1 MTALLR
7 RGGKAEDLIV
17 RYEDELKLFRTWQQK
32 VGYLLLGVVWLLVP
46 LVISD
51 KWLNILAFCGV
62 LAVGAIGLNILTGF
76 TGQVSLGHAFFVG
89 CGAYT
94 VAYLG
99 VQRELTMTTWLP
111 IAALIGALVGAIIGP
126 FALRLRGHYL
136 AIITIGLL
144 FIGEHIFDNWKS
156 VTGGG
161 FGTSTSV
168 PLDLGPI
175 DFTKLSLFGSDY
187 TRAQG
192 MFWFFWV
199 IVAIGALLAKN
210 LIRSRPGRAL
220 QAVRDRDL
228 AAEVI
233 GVSQFRYKVGAF
245 AVSSAYAAVAG
256 ALYGSYIQFVD
267 PEQFG
272 GVRGLFLS
280 IQFIAMIILGGVG
293 TVFGSVLG
301 AIVIGSI
308 PFLIKDYSDM
318 IPLVTW
324 EIGGKPLLDVP
335 LLEQVL
341 YGLLI
346 IAFLLIEPRGLAAV
360 WLRLKA
366 YFKTWPFSY

>member
-1 MTALLR
+1 MSLLT
-7 RGGKAEDLIV
+7 RGGRASDLIV

-32 VGYLLLGVVWLLVP
+32 LGYFLLFVVWLITP
-46 LVISD
+46 LMISD
-51 KWLNILAFCGV
+51 KWLNILTYCGMF
-62 LAVGAIGLNILTGF
+62 AIGAIGLNILTGF
-76 TGQVSLGHAFFVG
+76 TGQVSLGHAFFIG

-94 VAYLG
+94 VAYFG
-99 VQRELTMTTWLP
+99 VKHELTMTTWLP
-111 IAALIGALVGAIIGP
+111 LAAIVGAVVGAIVGP
-126 FALRLRGHYL
+126 FALRLRGQYL
-136 AIITIGLL
+136 AIITLGLL
-144 FIGEHIFDNWKS
+144 FIGEHIFDNWRS

-161 FGTSTSV
+161 FGTSTAV

-175 DFTKLSLFGSDY
+175 DFTKLSVFGTDY
-187 TRAQG
+187 TRWQG
-192 MFWFFWV
+192 MFWFYWAL
-199 IVAIGALLAKN
+199 VALGALLAKN
-210 LIRSRPGRAL
+210 LLRSRPGRAL

-245 AVSSAYAAVAG
+245 ALSSAYAAVAG
-256 ALYGSYIQFVD
+256 ALYGAFIQYVD

-293 TVFGSVLG
+293 TVFGGVLG
-301 AIVIGSI
+301 ALVIGSI
-308 PFLIKDYSDM
+308 PFLIKDYATS

-324 EIGGKPLLDVP
+324 EIGNKPILDVP

-346 IAFLLIEPRGLAAV
+346 IAFLLLEPRGLAAV

>member
-1 MTALLR
+1 M
-7 RGGKAEDLIV
+7 I
-17 RYEDELKLFRTWQQK
+17 
-32 VGYLLLGVVWLLVP
+32 VWLP
-46 LVISD
+46 AAA
-51 KWLNILAFCGV
+51 IL
-62 LAVGAIGLNILTGF
+62 
-76 TGQVSLGHAFFVG
+76 
-89 CGAYT
+89 
-94 VAYLG
+94 
-99 VQRELTMTTWLP
+99 
-111 IAALIGALVGAIIGP
+111 GALVGAIVGP
-126 FALRLRGHYL
+126 FALRLRGQYL
-136 AIITIGLL
+136 AIITLGLL
-144 FIGEHIFDNWKS
+144 FIGEHIFDNWQS

-161 FGTSTSV
+161 IGTATRA
-168 PLDLGPI
+168 PLDLGNL
-175 DFTKLSLFGSDY
+175 DFADLTLFGTEYSRD
-187 TRAQG
+187 QG
-192 MFWFFWV
+192 MFWFFW
-199 IVAIGALLAKN
+199 ALAALGALLAKN

-256 ALYGSYIQFVD
+256 ALYGVYIGYAD

-301 AIVIGSI
+301 AIVIGTI
-308 PFLIKDYSDM
+308 PYLIKEYSEA

-324 EIGGKPLLDVP
+324 KIGNQPVLDVP

-360 WLRLKA
+360 WLRIKA

>member
-1 MTALLR
+1 MTAILR
-7 RGGKAEDLIV
+7 RGGKADDLIV

-32 VGYLLLGVVWLLVP
+32 LGYLLLGVVWLLVP
-46 LVISD
+46 LMISD
-51 KWLNILAFCGV
+51 KWLNILAYCGI
-62 LAVGAIGLNILTGF
+62 LAIGAIGLNILTGF

-99 VQRELTMTTWLP
+99 VQQELTMTTWLP
-111 IAALIGALVGAIIGP
+111 IAALIGALVGAVIGP
-126 FALRLRGHYL
+126 FALRLRGQYL
-136 AIITIGLL
+136 AIITLGLL

-161 FGTSTSV
+161 FGTSTAV

-175 DFTKLSLFGSDY
+175 DFTKLEVFGTEY

-199 IVAIGALLAKN
+199 LVALGALLAKN

-256 ALYGSYIQFVD
+256 ALYGSYLQFVD

-324 EIGGKPLLDVP
+324 EVGGKPLLDVP

>member
-1 MTALLR
+1 MSLLT

-32 VGYLLLGVVWLLVP
+32 LGYLLLVVVWLAAP
-46 LVISD
+46 FVIQD
-51 KWLNILAFCGV
+51 KWLNILNFCGL
-62 LAVGAIGLNILTGF
+62 LAIGAIGLNILTGF
-76 TGQVSLGHAFFVG
+76 TGQVSLGHAFFIG

-94 VAYLG
+94 VAYFG
-99 VQRELTMTTWLP
+99 VQQELSMVTWLP
-111 IAALIGALVGAIIGP
+111 LAAIVGAVVGAIIGP
-126 FALRLRGHYL
+126 FALRLRGQYL
-136 AIITIGLL
+136 AIITLGLL
-144 FIGEHIFDNWKS
+144 FIGQHVFSNWKS

-161 FGTSTSV
+161 FGTSTAV
-168 PLDLGPI
+168 PLDLGSL
-175 DFTKLSLFGSDY
+175 DFADLSLFGSDY
-187 TRAQG
+187 SRAQG
-192 MFWFFWV
+192 MFWFFWAL
-199 IVAIGALLAKN
+199 VAVAALLAKN

-245 AVSSAYAAVAG
+245 AVSSAYAAVSG
-256 ALYGSYIQFVD
+256 ALYGAFLQFVD

-293 TVFGSVLG
+293 TIFGSVLG

-308 PFLIKDYSDM
+308 PFLIKDYSSA

-324 EIGGKPLLDVP
+324 ELGGKPLLDVP

-346 IAFLLIEPRGLAAV
+346 IAALLIEPRGLAAV

-366 YFKTWPFSY
+366 YFKSWPFSY